1 MNGVGFTT
9 ISKTIHIKDKR
20 MIIHIRCLSLSGLC
34 DAKKI
39 GIFIIDT
46 LTLMTVDSY
55 NFFDVSSLL
64 LKL

>member
-1 MNGVGFTT
+1 MNGVGFTA
-9 ISKTIHIKDKR
+9 ISKSINIKDKR

-34 DAKKI
+34 DAKKT
-39 GIFIIDT
+39 GIFIIGT